1 MTIRLSGV
9 LAATLATAS
18 LAIAPLALS
27 KEEKYVPTGVITVYL
42 SAHGGDQIAE
52 KINELHG
59 KMEQQG
65 WKFADL
71 EIHSEN
77 SDTKG
82 AWVTYTK

>member
-1 MTIRLSGV
+1 MKIRLSGV
-9 LAATLATAS
+9 LAATIATAS
-18 LAIAPLALS
+18 LVIAPMALA
-27 KEEKYVPTGVITVYL
+27 KEEKYVATSVITVYL
-42 SAHGGDQIAE
+42 SAHGGSQIAE
-52 KINELHG
+52 KLNELHG

-71 EIHSEN
+71 QIHTEN